1 LSFDA
6 EEQKR
11 RIAEA
16 KRKILEY
23 VDFTLSELEIENR
36 KHEATETPI
45 QDSEEGTIE

>member
-1 LSFDA
+1 MSFDA

-23 VDFTLSELEIENR
+23 VDFTLSQLEQENR
-36 KHEATETPI
+36 KHEATETDF
-45 QDSEEGTIE
+45 QNGEGTIE

>member
-1 LSFDA
+1 VITTSTLDA

-23 VDFTLSELEIENR
+23 VDFTLSELEQEQAKRNA
-36 KHEATETPI
+36 EDTPV
-45 QDSEEGTIE
+45 QS